1 MFSSQIAVFAS
12 KSRRRF
18 ERVALLLV
26 IVFSLGLAGLSSEPD
41 ALLVSLRSLL
51 VDLRNELGISSR
63 IEIRIVERDEAL
75 VSVRHSEDQPGCF
88 DLRLEEG
95 FARRL
100 TRQELRAVL
109 AHELGHVWI
118 FTHHPFLQTEE
129 LANKIAERVI
139 DARQLAEVYRKVS
152 AYRQQKKATAL
163 PIAAGL
169 PAP

>member
-1 MFSSQIAVFAS
+1 MFFFQIAVFAS
-12 KSRRRF
+12 KSRGRF
-18 ERVALLLV
+18 ERVALFLV
-26 IVFSLGLAGLSSEPD
+26 IVLFLGLTGLSSEPD
-41 ALLVSLRSLL
+41 ALLGTLRSLL
-51 VDLRNELGISSR
+51 SDLRSEMGISSPVQ
-63 IEIRIVERDEAL
+63 IRIVERDEAL

-95 FARRL
+95 FARQL

-129 LANKIAERVI
+129 LANEIAERVI
-139 DARQLAEVYRKVS
+139 DARRLAEVYQKVS
-152 AYRQQKKATAL
+152 AYRQQKKAATL